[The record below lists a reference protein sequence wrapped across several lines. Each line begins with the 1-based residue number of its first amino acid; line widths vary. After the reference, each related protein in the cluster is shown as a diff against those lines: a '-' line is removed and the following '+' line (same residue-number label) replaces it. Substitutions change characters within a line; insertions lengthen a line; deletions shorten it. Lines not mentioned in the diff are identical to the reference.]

1 MLSVS
6 ANNKRI
12 AKNTIFLYVR
22 MFLIM
27 AINLYASR
35 VILAKLGVEDF
46 GIYNVVGGVVTMMA
60 FLNTSLTSGFQ
71 RFFNI
76 ALGKEDNEEF
86 KKLFSVSIACQFLL
100 ALFALVLTES
110 IGIWFLNNKM
120 TIPES
125 RMVAAQ
131 WVYQSAIVVFFI
143 TLFTSPLN
151 AVVIS
156 IEKMNIYALI
166 SIFQSVLK
174 LGVVYMID
182 LFEADK
188 LIIYSLLIVVI
199 DYIVWVFYF
208 ISVRKNC
215 PGLSFKPDFDRP
227 RLKRIASFSGWN
239 LFGSCSHMM
248 KSQGINIV
256 LNMFFDPA
264 INAARGIAYQVMS
277 GVKSFYGSF
286 QTAARPQSMKYYAKG
301 EQQMMIKLSY
311 DISRLS
317 FMLLWIITLP
327 LLFTTRYI
335 LDIWLRPNMPEY
347 APIFTQI
354 ILLTSIVEVF
364 GPPIATIVHATGKMK
379 KYQLVCG
386 FTIMLIVPIAYFF
399 LKVGYPPESAMYVS
413 LAMLVVVHFIR
424 LLLVKELVDFSISDY
439 LKRCIMPCIFVGCV
453 SLVIPLLLLLFRINN
468 SLHPLMMF
476 AICFLCGCASI
487 WVIGLS
493 KNEKN
498 LIFNK
503 IKNKISK

>member
-1 MLSVS
+1 
-6 ANNKRI
+6 
-12 AKNTIFLYVR
+12 
-22 MFLIM
+22 M

-76 ALGKEDNEEF
+76 ALGKEDDEEF
-86 KKLFSVSIACQFLL
+86 KKLFSVSIACQLLL
-100 ALFALVLTES
+100 ALLVLLLTES
-110 IGIWFLNNKM
+110 IGLCFLENKM
-120 TIPES
+120 TIPET
-125 RMVAAQ
+125 RMVAAR

-156 IEKMNIYALI
+156 IENMNIYALI
-166 SIFQSVLK
+166 SILQSALK

-182 LFEADK
+182 LFDSDR
-188 LIIYSLLIVVI
+188 LIIYSLLIVVV
-199 DYIVWVFYF
+199 DFIVWLFYF
-208 ISVRKNC
+208 FSVRKKC
-215 PGLSFKPDFDRP
+215 PELRFKPDFDRP
-227 RLKRIASFSGWN
+227 RLKKIVSFSGWN
-239 LFGSCSHMM
+239 LFGSCSHML

-301 EQQMMIKLSY
+301 EQQQMIKLSY

-327 LLFTTRYI
+327 LLFTTKYI
-335 LDIWLRPNMPEY
+335 LEIWLRPNMPDY
-347 APIFTQI
+347 APVFTQI

-386 FTIMLIVPIAYFF
+386 FTIMLIVPIAYLF
-399 LKVGYPPESAMYVS
+399 LKIGYPPESAMYVS
-413 LAMLVVVHFIR
+413 LAMLIVVHLIR
-424 LLLVKELVDFSISDY
+424 LLLVKELVDFSIADY
-439 LKRCIMPCIFVGCV
+439 IKKCIVPCIFVGCA
-453 SLVIPLLLLLFRINN
+453 SLVIPLMLFLFRINN
-468 SLHPLMMF
+468 LLHPFIMF
-476 AICFLCGCASI
+476 AICLLCGCVSI
-487 WVIGLS
+487 WLIGLS
-493 KNEKN
+493 KNEKD
-498 LIFNK
+498 LVINK
-503 IKNKISK
+503 ITKKISK